1 MIIEFLRKNL
11 DDTKNTLY
19 KKCLNNMEN
28 LFRLRFFKSFV
39 ILLFIYYQNI
49 IVYHLKL
56 RLPNPVSLFLFQP
69 FQ

>member
-1 MIIEFLRKNL
+1 MLKQYGKYIQTKIFKIISIKICDLL
-11 DDTKNTLY
+11 D
-19 KKCLNNMEN
+19 
-28 LFRLRFFKSFV
+28 
-39 ILLFIYYQNI
+39 